1 MAQDPLT
8 KKEFQPHRTNQR
20 FESRGN
26 QVKFNNLNAQ
36 KRRNAMAAINKPLNK
51 NFQILSEIM
60 ADEKIKRFHKEF
72 LIGKGFNLGIHTH
85 YETYEGILY
94 NAIYDYIIV
103 PEDNKDYIKFI
114 KK

>member
-1 MAQDPLT
+1 
-8 KKEFQPHRTNQR
+8 
-20 FESRGN
+20 
-26 QVKFNNLNAQ
+26 
-36 KRRNAMAAINKPLNK
+36 MAAINKPLNK

-60 ADEKIKRFHKEF
+60 ADSKIKRFHKEF
-72 LIGKGFNLGIHTH
+72 LKSNGFNLGVHTH

-103 PEDNKDYIKFI
+103 PEDNKEYIKFI